1 MKLDYNLK
9 QSEKTILDK
18 IDSYNGFKLEPE
30 KENIIFQ
37 GENFKALSILL
48 KNGYRS
54 KIDLIYID
62 PPFATT
68 NDFIISEERTSTISI
83 PKNGIVAYSDK
94 LEGPEYL
101 EFIRER
107 LILLREL
114 LSGSG
119 SIYLHIDYKIG
130 HYVKIIMDEI
140 FGEKN
145 FINDI
150 TRIKGNPK
158 NFQRKAYGNQKDLIL
173 YYAKN
178 KGEHIFNHI
187 TEPLDESEIIQR
199 FNKVDDE
206 GRRYNTIPLH
216 APGESSGETGGEF
229 MGILPPEGR
238 HWRTSPKKLEKLNDE
253 GLIEWS
259 KNGVP
264 RLKKFADEHKGK
276 KIQDIWLDY
285 KDPQYPEYPTQK
297 NNEMLEMII
306 KQSSHEDSIV
316 LDCFC
321 GSGST
326 LFAAQNLK
334 RKFIGVD
341 ESQIAINVATKK
353 LTDFQLIHLSEN

>member
-30 KENIIFQ
+30 KENIILQ

-130 HYVKIIMDEI
+130 HYVKIIMDEV

-145 FINDI
+145 FINEELE
-150 TRIKGNPK
+150 
-158 NFQRKAYGNQKDLIL
+158 DL
-173 YYAKN
+173 
-178 KGEHIFNHI
+178 
-187 TEPLDESEIIQR
+187 
-199 FNKVDDE
+199 
-206 GRRYNTIPLH
+206 
-216 APGESSGETGGEF
+216 
-229 MGILPPEGR
+229 
-238 HWRTSPKKLEKLNDE
+238 
-253 GLIEWS
+253 
-259 KNGVP
+259 
-264 RLKKFADEHKGK
+264 
-276 KIQDIWLDY
+276 
-285 KDPQYPEYPTQK
+285 
-297 NNEMLEMII
+297 
-306 KQSSHEDSIV
+306 
-316 LDCFC
+316 
-321 GSGST
+321 
-326 LFAAQNLK
+326 
-334 RKFIGVD
+334 
-341 ESQIAINVATKK
+341 
-353 LTDFQLIHLSEN
+353 